1 MKRAPFGLV
10 LVLTLADPLA
20 AQGVMI
26 APTHI
31 FIDHRTRSGSVT
43 LYNPNTEP
51 AEVTVSLIYGY
62 PVTDSAGTV
71 TLYAP
76 ETPDSTE
83 PSAAGWLQAF
93 PRRLTVMPRE
103 RQTVRLLARP
113 PATLPDGEYWA
124 RLVVTARAGQVPVGG
139 IPDTA
144 QIQVGLNLEVR
155 SLLGVYYRKGPVTSG
170 VRIANLGAELVQDTL
185 VVRPALERLGNATY
199 LGTIRGTLV
208 DSTGATR
215 AELRLMVAVP
225 RALAPRL
232 TAYTGVLPRGRYRL
246 RLEVLAER
254 EDLGGAVLRA
264 PTARDSV
271 TVAVP

>member
-1 MKRAPFGLV
+1 VFGL
-10 LVLTLADPLA
+10 LAGLTLAAPLA

-26 APTHI
+26 APTAI
-31 FIDHRTRSGSVT
+31 FIDHRTRSGAVT

-62 PVTDSAGTV
+62 PVTDSAGTI

-76 ETPDSTE
+76 EAPDSTE
-83 PSAAGWLQAF
+83 PSAAAWLQAF

-113 PATLPDGEYWA
+113 PASLPDGEYWA
-124 RLVVTARAGQVPVGG
+124 RLVVTARAGQIPVSG

-155 SLLGVYYRKGPVTSG
+155 SLLGVYYRKGRVASG
-170 VRIANLGAELVQDTL
+170 VRIAGLGAELVQDTL
-185 VVRPALERLGNATY
+185 VVRPALERLGNAAF
-199 LGTIRGTLV
+199 LGTIRGALV
-208 DSTGATR
+208 DSTGATK
-215 AELRLMVAVP
+215 AQLRLMVAVP
-225 RALAPRL
+225 RMLAPRL
-232 TAYTGVLPRGRYRL
+232 TAYTGVLPPGRYQL

-264 PTARDSV
+264 PPARATADV
-271 TVAVP
+271 VVP